1 MAKTITITIEVY
13 DGTTTDQIESIV
25 GDALDNNGIDCTYDV
40 DETKEQPQNQDLYRK
55 ERLWK
60 KDGM

>member
-25 GDALDNNGIDCTYDV
+25 GDTLDNNGIDCTYDV
-40 DETKEQPQNQDLYRK
+40 EETKE
-55 ERLWK
+55 
-60 KDGM
+60 